1 MHSILRSTPIR
12 AGLAVG
18 AAVLLAVATFAAS
31 RSWAATL
38 LVLVGL
44 ILVFAFVTLTTMRLG
59 NTVSRTSQ
67 NLADIGKA
75 TLKESSRATFHAK
88 EASERSNELKREM
101 RALPGAAPSDV
112 GRGVQASD
120 SLEGIV
126 LDGVIRRAGKLADR
140 LEDAAVA
147 LEEPRGTTLPKGAE
161 RGRMLKATNGTKVSP
176 SERELLEQFPPLEPW
191 FTTPRREDITAAVIL
206 DDFSHLAF
214 AHEWNTVRLDIDNW
228 LEQVTHKAPDLLF
241 VESAWHGNGDDWAL
255 KVAGRK
261 GPSRELEDLVTWF
274 RLQGIPTV
282 FWNKEDPEHFA
293 DFIAAAK
300 LFDHVFTT
308 DEKCLPKY
316 REKLG
321 HDRVHTLPFAAQT
334 AIHNP
339 AKIDGITRSHDVAF
353 GGTYFHHKFKS
364 RRDQMDIVLHGALD
378 AMEKT
383 GGRLEVFSRFQED
396 ERYRFPESISESVV
410 GSLPYPNM
418 LTAYKSFKVFL
429 NVNTVTK
436 SKTMC
441 ARRIFELIAS
451 GTPVVSTPSTA
462 IGEFFEPG
470 ELAVAK
476 DRKQAE
482 NHVRSLVQSPELV
495 DRAVHRGQRRIW
507 SAHTYSHRAETVLR
521 KVAPD
526 KTRSLARKPVS
537 VLAPTNRPEHVEN
550 IFANFSRQAFSSKQ
564 LVLITH
570 GFEVEPR
577 RLTQLKDEYAVEN
590 LRIIPAEA
598 ELTLGA
604 CLNRGIARAEG
615 STIAKMD
622 DDDYYAPE
630 YLGDMSHALA
640 YSRADVVGKRAHYM
654 YLEDRSTLIVRLPD
668 QDHRY
673 VDFVIGP
680 TIVAAK
686 SLLTEIPFEDR
697 TRGEDSSLMRNV
709 TAAGGRIY
717 ATDRFN
723 FCQYRGAHDHTWNVH
738 PEALLAM
745 STVVGFG
752 DPRQTVTV

>member
-1 MHSILRSTPIR
+1 MHSILRSTPLR

-18 AAVLLAVATFAAS
+18 AAVILATATFVAS
-31 RSWAATL
+31 RSLTVSL
-38 LVLVGL
+38 LVLVGA
-44 ILVFAFVTLTTMRLG
+44 ILVFAFLGLTAVRLG

-88 EASERSNELKREM
+88 EASERSNEVKREIRT
-101 RALPGAAPSDV
+101 RAGASPSGL
-112 GRGVQASD
+112 GRDVQASG
-120 SLEGIV
+120 SLDGAV
-126 LDGVIRRAGKLADR
+126 LDGTIRRAGKLADR
-140 LEDAAVA
+140 LENAAAA
-147 LEEPRGTTLPKGAE
+147 LEGSSGMMAPPDAV
-161 RGRMLKATNGTKVSP
+161 RGRLADATNRSKMP
-176 SERELLEQFPPLEPW
+176 PQEPELLEQFPPLDPW

-214 AHEWNTVRLDIDNW
+214 AYEWNTVRLDIDNW
-228 LEQVTHKAPDLLF
+228 LEQVKNKTPDLLF

-321 HDRVHTLPFAAQT
+321 HNRVHILPFAAQT

-339 AKIDGITRSHDVAF
+339 AKIDGITRNHDVAF

-364 RRDQMDIVLHGALD
+364 RREQMDIVLHGALD

-383 GGRLEVFSRFQED
+383 GGKLEVFSRFQED
-396 ERYRFPESISESVV
+396 ERYRFPEPISDNVV

-462 IGEFFEPG
+462 IGEFFEPE

-495 DRAVHRGQRRIW
+495 DRSVHRAQRRIW
-507 SAHTYSHRAETVLR
+507 SAHTYSHRAEAVLR
-521 KVAPD
+521 KAAPE
-526 KTRSLARKPVS
+526 KTRTLARKPVS

-550 IFANFSRQAFSSKQ
+550 IFVNFSRQAFSSKQ

-570 GFEVEPR
+570 GFEVDSG
-577 RLTQLKDEYAVEN
+577 RLAQLKDDYAVEN
-590 LRIIPAEA
+590 LQIIPAEA

-604 CLNRGIARAEG
+604 CLNMGIARADG

-622 DDDYYAPE
+622 DDDFYAPE

-723 FCQYRGAHDHTWNVH
+723 FCQFRGSHEHTWNVH
-738 PEALLAM
+738 HEALLAT

-752 DPRQTVTV
+752 DPRQSVTV